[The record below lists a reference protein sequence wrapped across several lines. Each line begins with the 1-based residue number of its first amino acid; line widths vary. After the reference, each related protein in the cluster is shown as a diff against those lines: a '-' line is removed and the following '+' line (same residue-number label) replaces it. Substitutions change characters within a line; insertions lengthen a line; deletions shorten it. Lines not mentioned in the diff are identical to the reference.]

1 MGGEASGQN
10 VRLGAVESVPQG
22 HCTGQTLLSKPLK
35 CDMQRRWKRRAESR
49 GRVPETNRKRNTY
62 VSESESS
69 VSRLLATLFARPS
82 ESSLWYGWLM
92 PGRLSSGT
100 GGTGSSG
107 SRKDR
112 SSRLAEAEM
121 DVSRF
126 LRLLKSFDMRRRCD
140 DEASLRPSSEFW
152 RLLRRS
158 VAPSVGL
165 ETTSSLLLAMDTV
178 DEARPLEYDGGAA
191 RVPSLS
197 LGGLRTEP
205 MLLRRSCEA
214 MGGGVRE
221 VQRAKLDALDE

>member
-1 MGGEASGQN
+1 MDCRRICDHKRGREAAGGEASGQN
-10 VRLGAVESVPQG
+10 VCLGAVESVP
-22 HCTGQTLLSKPLK
+22 TGPLHTPNLAQQTPK
-35 CDMQRRWKRRAESR
+35 CNMQRRWKPRAESR
-49 GRVPETNRKRNTY
+49 GRVPETNSRRSTY

-140 DEASLRPSSEFW
+140 DEASLRPSSEFG

-165 ETTSSLLLAMDTV
+165 ETTSSVLLAMETV
-178 DEARPLEYDGGAA
+178 DEARPLE
-191 RVPSLS
+191 
-197 LGGLRTEP
+197 
-205 MLLRRSCEA
+205 
-214 MGGGVRE
+214 
-221 VQRAKLDALDE
+221 